1 MRPPDPD
8 LSCVT
13 TLLCDAD
20 GNLFPSE
27 EPAFDAS
34 VTVTNRL
41 LADLG
46 SQQRYVSEEL
56 RALALGRSFR
66 SLAVDLAAECGTQ
79 LSEPV
84 LEQWVA
90 EEARVVTAHLSE
102 ALRPGAAT
110 TAALTRLAATV
121 SLAVVSSSALARLTA
136 CFTATGL
143 DELFPRHL
151 RFSAQDSLPAPTSKP
166 DPAVYRHALTQLG
179 LDPAE
184 AVAVED
190 AVAGVRSAVGAG
202 IATVGNLVHVPP
214 MEREERREALLA
226 AGAFLVVLDWDELH
240 ELFVAVSNVRAR
252 PGSNAGPN
260 EGASIGAH
268 A

>member
-1 MRPPDPD
+1 MPLRDLDLHPD
-8 LSCVT
+8 LCRVT

-46 SQQRYVSEEL
+46 SQQRYASDEL
-56 RALALGRSFR
+56 RTLALGRNFR
-66 SLAVDLAAECGTQ
+66 SLAVDLAAQLGTQ
-79 LSEPV
+79 LPEPV

-102 ALRPGAAT
+102 TLRPDAVA
-110 TAALTRLAATV
+110 TAALSRLGATL
-121 SLAVVSSSALARLTA
+121 SLAVVSSSALGRLAA
-136 CFTATGL
+136 CFTATDL
-143 DELFPRHL
+143 DALFPRHL
-151 RFSAQDSLPAPTSKP
+151 RFSAQDSLPTPTSKP
-166 DPAVYRHALTQLG
+166 DPAVYRHALTQLD
-179 LDPAE
+179 LDAGE

-190 AVAGVRSAVGAG
+190 AVAGVRSAVGAA

-214 MEREERREALLA
+214 EEREERREALSA
-226 AGAFLVVLDWDELH
+226 AGAFLVVADWDELH
-240 ELFVAVSNVRAR
+240 ELFVGVSNVRVR
-252 PGSNAGPN
+252 AGTST
-260 EGASIGAH
+260 GVQA
-268 A
+268 

>member
-1 MRPPDPD
+1 MRLPDPE
-8 LSCVT
+8 LSRVT

-34 VTVTNRL
+34 VLVTNRL

-46 SQQRYVSEEL
+46 SRQRYASDEL
-56 RALALGRSFR
+56 RALALGRNFR
-66 SLAVDLAAECGTQ
+66 SLALDLAAELGTQ
-79 LSEPV
+79 LPDPV
-84 LEQWVA
+84 LEWWVV
-90 EEARVVTAHLSE
+90 EEATAVTAHLGMT
-102 ALRPGAAT
+102 LRPDADV
-110 TAALTRLAATV
+110 TAALTRLAATL
-121 SLAVVSSSALARLTA
+121 SLAVVSSSALARLAA

-143 DELFPRHL
+143 DALFPRHL
-151 RFSAQDSLPAPTSKP
+151 RFSAQDSLPVPTSKP
-166 DPAVYRHALTQLG
+166 DPAVYRHALVQLG
-179 LDPAE
+179 LDAEE

-214 MEREERREALLA
+214 GEREGRREALSA
-226 AGAFLVVLDWDELH
+226 AGAFLVVADWDELH
-240 ELFVAVSNVRAR
+240 EIFVA
-252 PGSNAGPN
+252 
-260 EGASIGAH
+260 H